1 MAKLDDKK
9 ATEPK
14 AVGAVLTELS
24 QGPLRAKRA
33 TRKPLQQRLLDFAAV
48 PEGESAEILYQH
60 SVLCQTCLPY
70 RDPGDEVRLWARR
83 NGYVKLE
90 LQAGRAY
97 DGRIDDFVDV
107 GLPFGPKPRLVLYH
121 LNAEALRTQSPVLEL
136 EDSLTAF
143 VKRTLGLDAGG
154 RNIRTVK
161 DQLARLSASDFRI
174 GTSKEDRSFTLKGSI
189 VEGFELWTP
198 RDAKQRVL
206 WPSTV
211 QFSPRYFESL
221 MKHAVPLNETAV
233 ARLSHS
239 AMALDVYT
247 WLAQRL
253 HRVDDAKG
261 GVGVPWTALHEQFG
275 HGYER
280 LRDFR
285 RVFQRTLR
293 QVKIVYPESKFEL
306 SKRGITL
313 RHSRS
318 PVGKRLLSVGTEK

>member
-1 MAKLDDKK
+1 M
-9 ATEPK
+9 PK
-14 AVGAVLTELS
+14 PV
-24 QGPLRAKRA
+24 
-33 TRKPLQQRLLDFAAV
+33 RKPLQQRLLDFADL
-48 PEGESAEILYQH
+48 PDGSPSEILYQH

-83 NGYVKLE
+83 NGFLKLE
-90 LQAGRAY
+90 VQAGRAY
-97 DGRIDDFVDV
+97 DGRLGDFVNV

-121 LNAEALRTQSPVLEL
+121 LNAEALRTQSPTLEL

-143 VKRTLGLDAGG
+143 VKRTLGIDTKG

-161 DQLARLSASDFRI
+161 DQLSRLSASDFRM
-174 GTSKEDRSFTLKGSI
+174 GTSKDDRSVTLKGSI

-198 RDAKQRVL
+198 RNAQQRVL
-206 WPSTV
+206 WPTTV

-233 ARLSHS
+233 SRLSHN

-253 HRVDDAKG
+253 HRVDEAKG
-261 GVGVPWTALHEQFG
+261 GVGVPWTGLHEQFG

-293 QVKIVYPESKFEL
+293 QVKAVYPEAKFDL
-306 SKRGITL
+306 TVQGMTL
-313 RHSRS
+313 KHSRS
-318 PVGKRLLSVGTEK
+318 PVGRRLLPMSRE

>member
-1 MAKLDDKK
+1 MSEENDKK
-9 ATEPK
+9 GQRRPGPRPIGEILLEGLPSVPK
-14 AVGAVLTELS
+14 
-24 QGPLRAKRA
+24 RD
-33 TRKPLQQRLLDFAAV
+33 RKPLQQRLLEFVDA
-48 PEGESAEILYQH
+48 PSGDPSEILYQH
-60 SVLCQTCLPY
+60 SMLCQTCLPY
-70 RDPGDEVRLWARR
+70 RDPGDQVRLWARR

-90 LQAGRAY
+90 VQAGRAY
-97 DGRIDDFVDV
+97 DGRVGDFVDV

-143 VKRTLGLDAGG
+143 VKRTLGLDPKG

-174 GTSKEDRSFTLKGSI
+174 GTSKDDRSVTLKGAI

-206 WPSTV
+206 WPSTI

-233 ARLSHS
+233 ARLSHN

-253 HRVDDAKG
+253 HRVDEGRG

-293 QVKIVYPESKFEL
+293 QVKAVYPESKFEL
-306 SKRGITL
+306 TAGGMTL
-313 RHSRS
+313 KHSRS
-318 PVGKRLLSVGTEK
+318 PVEKRLLPMSRE

>member
-1 MAKLDDKK
+1 MSEENDRKGQRRPGPRQVGEILLAGLPS
-9 ATEPK
+9 APK
-14 AVGAVLTELS
+14 
-24 QGPLRAKRA
+24 RD
-33 TRKPLQQRLLDFAAV
+33 RKTLQQRLLEFVDAPV
-48 PEGESAEILYQH
+48 GDPSEILYQH

-70 RDPGDEVRLWARR
+70 RDPGDAVRLWARR

-90 LQAGRAY
+90 VQAGRAY
-97 DGRIDDFVDV
+97 DGRVGDFVDV

-143 VKRTLGLDAGG
+143 VKRTLGLDPKG

-161 DQLARLSASDFRI
+161 DQLSRLSASDFRI
-174 GTSKEDRSFTLKGSI
+174 GTSKDDRSMTLKGAI

-198 RDAKQRVL
+198 RDAKQQVL
-206 WPSTV
+206 WPSTI

-233 ARLSHS
+233 ARLSHN

-253 HRVDDAKG
+253 HRVDEARG

-293 QVKIVYPESKFEL
+293 QVKAVYPESKFEL
-306 SKRGITL
+306 TAGGMTL
-313 RHSRS
+313 KHSRS
-318 PVGKRLLSVGTEK
+318 PVEKRLLPMSRA

>member
-1 MAKLDDKK
+1 MSDSKEGKSR
-9 ATEPK
+9 
-14 AVGAVLTELS
+14 GARSVAELVDTLK
-24 QGPLRAKRA
+24 QGRMRVKRA
-33 TRKPLQQRLLDFAAV
+33 PHERTIDLV
-48 PEGESAEILYQH
+48 PGRSGDASSEILYQH
-60 SVLCQTCLPY
+60 TVLCQTCLPY
-70 RDPGDEVRLWARR
+70 RDPGDAVRLWSRR

-90 LQAGRAY
+90 VQAGRAF
-97 DGRIDDFVDV
+97 DGRVDDFVDV

-143 VKRTLGLDAGG
+143 VKRTLGLDSGG
-154 RNIRTVK
+154 RNIKTVK
-161 DQLARLSASDFRI
+161 AQLARLSASDFRI
-174 GTSKEDRSFTLKGSI
+174 GTSQDDRSMTLKGTI

-211 QFSPRYFESL
+211 QFSARYFDSL

-253 HRVDDAKG
+253 HRIDESKG
-261 GVGVPWTALHEQFG
+261 GVGVAWTALQEQFG

-285 RVFQRTLR
+285 RVFNRTLR
-293 QVKIVYPESKFEL
+293 QVKAVYPESKFEL
-306 SKRGITL
+306 SGQGITL
-313 RHSRS
+313 KHSRS
-318 PVGKRLLSVGTEK
+318 PVAKRLLSVGPG